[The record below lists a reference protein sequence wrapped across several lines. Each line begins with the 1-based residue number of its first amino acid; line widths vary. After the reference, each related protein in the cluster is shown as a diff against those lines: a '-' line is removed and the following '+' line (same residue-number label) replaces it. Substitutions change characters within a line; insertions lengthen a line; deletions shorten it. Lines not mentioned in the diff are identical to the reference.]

1 MGEVCGSDPLFGTQ
15 AKLKGNAY
23 VAALTSSQYV
33 ASPPGVGHVNF
44 RDVESIV
51 AAAVPVLEAGR
62 WPPLRG
68 PIAAVHGEV
77 SHILVKNASSW
88 RALTRAHLIRGRPK
102 GDARKFY
109 LPYWLAFLFERLDTV
124 APLPVL
130 HAQR

>member
-1 MGEVCGSDPLFGTQ
+1 
-15 AKLKGNAY
+15 
-23 VAALTSSQYV
+23 
-33 ASPPGVGHVNF
+33 VNF